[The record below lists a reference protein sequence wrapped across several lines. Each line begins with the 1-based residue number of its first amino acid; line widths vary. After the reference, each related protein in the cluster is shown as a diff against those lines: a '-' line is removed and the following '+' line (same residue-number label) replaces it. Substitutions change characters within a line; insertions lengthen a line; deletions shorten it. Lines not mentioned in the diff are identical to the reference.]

1 MAWCSTGSG
10 WRSASS
16 EVSGLWEMTVSGTK
30 VKAIRTAQPERST
43 APQAKA
49 RAVPAERHLK
59 ELKER
64 LLEASDIGMAAAVLR
79 WDQAT
84 HMPAGGAGAR
94 GRQTARL
101 SEIAHKKRTDAAIGR
116 LLDKLTQFADALPD
130 DADDAR
136 LIRIARRD
144 YDRAVRIPSDVVAR
158 WSEASAASYNA
169 WVKARPAND
178 YATMAPHLER
188 ALERAH
194 QYAGYFPDHDHVMDP
209 LIGPDEGVTVAET
222 RALFK
227 KLRAELVPLVREI
240 AAQPVTSD
248 VCLRAKFPEREQLDF
263 AIKVAQDM
271 GYDLGRGRLDK
282 TAHPFMTS
290 FSRDDVRITTRVQE
304 RDLSDALFS
313 TWHETGHA
321 LYELGIAPEIP
332 PPLDDG
338 TSGGV
343 HESQSRLW
351 ENIVARSRGFWGHY
365 YPQLQR
371 AFPEQLDAVPL
382 DDFYR
387 AINKVER
394 TLIRTDAD
402 EVTYNLH
409 VMIRF
414 DLECQMME
422 GKLAIKDLPDAWAAR
437 YKSDLDI
444 EPPDHSTGVLQ
455 DVHWFAG
462 GLGGAFQS
470 YTIGNILSV
479 QFYEAALAA
488 HPEIPAETAAGRF
501 DVLHGWLKEHV
512 YRHGRKF
519 GVHELV
525 KRATGKKMRIEPY
538 MGYLRGKY
546 GALYKLRG

>member
-1 MAWCSTGSG
+1 MSG
-10 WRSASS
+10 KARTKA
-16 EVSGLWEMTVSGTK
+16 LTQLATVSGG
-30 VKAIRTAQPERST
+30 RTL
-43 APQAKA
+43 
-49 RAVPAERHLK
+49 PAERHLK
-59 ELKER
+59 QLKAR
-64 LLEASDIGMAAAVLR
+64 LLEAADIGSAAAVLR

-84 HMPAGGAGAR
+84 HMPRGGAVAR

-101 SEIAHKKRTDAAIGR
+101 SAIAHKKRTDRAVGL
-116 LLDKLTQFADALPD
+116 LLDRLDRFAEQLPD
-130 DADDAR
+130 DSDDAR
-136 LIRIARRD
+136 LIRVARRD
-144 YDRAVRIPSDVVAR
+144 YDRAVRIPAHVIAN

-169 WVKARPAND
+169 WLTARPESD
-178 YATMAPHLER
+178 YATMRPHLER
-188 ALERAH
+188 ALEHAH
-194 QYAGYFPDHDHVMDP
+194 MYAAYFPGYAHVMDP

-222 RALFK
+222 RRLFK
-227 KLRAELVPLVREI
+227 KLRAELVPLVAEI
-240 AAQPVTSD
+240 AAHPVTSD
-248 VCLRAKFPEREQLDF
+248 ACLRAGFPEAPQLAF
-263 AIKVAQDM
+263 AIEVAQHM

-304 RDLSDALFS
+304 HDLSDALFS

-321 LYELGIAPEIP
+321 LYELGVASDLP

-351 ENIVARSRGFWGHY
+351 ENLVARSRGFWGHY
-365 YPQLQR
+365 YPKLQQV
-371 AFPEQLDAVPL
+371 FPEQLGTVSPET
-382 DDFYR
+382 FYR

-414 DLECQMME
+414 DLECSLME
-422 GKLAIKDLPDAWAAR
+422 GKLAVKDLPDAWNAR
-437 YKSDLDI
+437 YKADLGI
-444 EPPDHSTGVLQ
+444 EPPDHRDGVLQ

-479 QFYEAALAA
+479 QFFDAAVSA
-488 HPEIPAETAAGRF
+488 HPEIPDEIAAGRF
-501 DVLHGWLKEHV
+501 ETLHIWLKENV
-512 YRHGRKF
+512 YKHGRKF

-525 KRATGKKMRIEPY
+525 KRATGTPMRIEPY
-538 MGYLRGKY
+538 MAYLRGKY
-546 GALYKLRG
+546 GDIYQLR

>member
-1 MAWCSTGSG
+1 MNGQ
-10 WRSASS
+10 R
-16 EVSGLWEMTVSGTK
+16 ELTVSRTK
-30 VKAIRTAQPERST
+30 VKEGRATQPEGQQ
-43 APQAKA
+43 APKAKA
-49 RAVPAERHLK
+49 RAAPAERHLK
-59 ELKER
+59 DLKER
-64 LLEASDIGMAAAVLR
+64 LLEVSDIGMAAAVLR

-101 SEIAHKKRTDAAIGR
+101 SEIAHKKRTDPAIGR
-116 LLDKLTQFADALPD
+116 LLDKLTPFAERLPD

-144 YDRAVRIPSDVVAR
+144 YDRAVRVPSDVVAR
-158 WSEASAASYNA
+158 WSEAAAASYNA
-169 WVKARPAND
+169 WVAARPEND
-178 YATMAPHLER
+178 YATMTPHLER

-194 QYAGYFPDHDHVMDP
+194 QYAGYFPGHDHVMDP
-209 LIGPDEGVTVAET
+209 LIGPDEGVTAAET

-227 KLRAELVPLVREI
+227 KLRAELVPLVAKI
-240 AAQPVTSD
+240 AEQPVTSD
-248 VCLRAKFPEREQLDF
+248 ACLRVKFPEREQLDF

-304 RDLSDALFS
+304 HDLSDALFS

-321 LYELGIAPEIP
+321 LYELGIAPEIHA
-332 PPLDDG
+332 PLDDG

-351 ENIVARSRGFWGHY
+351 ENIVGRSRRFWEHY
-365 YPQLQR
+365 YPRLQR
-371 AFPEQLDAVPL
+371 AFPEQLGAVQL
-382 DDFYR
+382 ETFYR

-402 EVTYNLH
+402 EITYNLH

-422 GKLAIKDLPDAWAAR
+422 GKLAIKDLPEAWNAR
-437 YKSDLDI
+437 YKADLGI
-444 EPPDHSTGVLQ
+444 EPPDHRDGVLQ
-455 DVHWFAG
+455 DVHWYAG

-479 QFYEAALAA
+479 QFYEAALKA
-488 HPEIPAETAAGRF
+488 HPEIPGETAAGRF
-501 DVLHGWLKEHV
+501 GVLHGWLKENV

-525 KRATGKKMRIEPY
+525 KRATGRKMRIEPY
-538 MGYLRGKY
+538 MEYLREKY
-546 GALYKLRG
+546 GAIYDLRG